1 MIESSDKLMADE
13 LSKAGTDP
21 VLIEKLKK
29 DRITVDK
36 ELPPMEFLLRL
47 FDVPICP
54 RGELVAFTG
63 KAKSGKTLVTSMI
76 MAAASA
82 AEVLA
87 FRRTTFEPLQVLWID
102 TEQSDQSTQI
112 GRAHV

>member
-54 RGELVAFTG
+54 RG
-63 KAKSGKTLVTSMI
+63 
-76 MAAASA
+76 
-82 AEVLA
+82 
-87 FRRTTFEPLQVLWID
+87 
-102 TEQSDQSTQI
+102 
-112 GRAHV
+112 